1 MYFEDLGFVAH
12 TERVYNES
20 GQIKC
25 CISIRCP
32 FTLECSANS
41 NFPGLLRTHA
51 EHGCVF
57 FYGERGIRNCQTLW
71 QQLISCRKKRIR
83 HVKSFFPPPTSAVRG
98 ELGHPHTKLVGS
110 ADELPLPVY
119 NSCSSIGCLNL
130 VFREGESDD

>member
-83 HVKSFFPPPTSAVRG
+83 HVKSFFPPTSAVRG

-110 ADELPLPVY
+110 ADIRMSTFTSLQQLQLYRLPKP
-119 NSCSSIGCLNL
+119 CIQRG
-130 VFREGESDD
+130 GE